1 MPVPRTRRAL
11 PLQSMAPRTNFQLAR
26 IFGIRIGVGISWFV
40 VLFVFVFWFTP
51 DFHKVLGGSHTTAY
65 VVAVA
70 VVLSFFV
77 SVILH
82 ELGHALVA
90 RRNGLS
96 VAGIDLWAFGGLTRM
111 REMPRTPGAQLR
123 VAIAGP
129 LVTLAVIVLAAIA
142 AGLVAGGGHFTEVAT
157 GSGDVTATPALVWLS
172 WLATVNLFVLVLN
185 LIPAFPLDGG
195 QIAQA
200 LIWWR
205 TGDRNRATRWTGRT
219 GQAFALALGAGGLAL
234 FAGGDSSGLFVMVL
248 AYFLHRAASAAVAQ
262 GTFGQRI
269 EGVTVADVM
278 DREPVTIP
286 AELSLLDAQEQFF
299 LRYRWPWFAVVDS
312 TRRFLGVVR
321 EQRVDEEIA
330 AGRPALPVGEVLE
343 KDLPVRISEDQPL
356 ESLLRSEG
364 LGRLGA
370 MVAVDE
376 QGVLRGV
383 VTVGQLRKALSPAAG
398 I

>member
-1 MPVPRTRRAL
+1 M
-11 PLQSMAPRTNFQLAR
+11 MPRTNFQLAR
-26 IFGIRIGVGISWFV
+26 VFGIRIGVGISWFV
-40 VLFVFVFWFTP
+40 LLFLFVIAFTP
-51 DFHKVLGGSHTTAY
+51 YFHEVLGGSRTTAY
-65 VVAVA
+65 LVAVA

-111 REMPRTPGAQLR
+111 RELPRTPGSQLQ

-129 LVTLAVIVLAAIA
+129 AVTFVVIVLAAVA
-142 AGLVAGGGHFTEVAT
+142 AHLAVPSGHFTEVAT
-157 GSGDVTATPALVWLS
+157 GGGDSVRATPAFVWLS
-172 WLATVNLFVLVLN
+172 WLATVNLFVLVFN

-205 TGDRNRATRWTGRT
+205 TGDRNRATRWTGRA
-219 GQAFALALGAGGLAL
+219 GQAFALALGALGLAWL
-234 FAGGDSSGLFVMVL
+234 ASGESFGLFTMVL
-248 AYFLHRAASAAVAQ
+248 AFILYQAANGAVAQ

-269 EGVTVADVM
+269 AGVTVADIM

-286 AELSLLDAQEQFF
+286 AGLSLLDAQEQFF
-299 LRYRWPWFAVVDS
+299 LRYRWPWFAVVDPA
-312 TRRFLGVVR
+312 RHFLGVVR
-321 EQRVDEEIA
+321 EQRVDAEIE
-330 AGRPALPVGEVLE
+330 AGRPALVVVDVLE
-343 KDLPVRISEDQPL
+343 EDLPVRIAEDQPV

-370 MVAVDE
+370 MVAVDD
-376 QGVLRGV
+376 QGVLQGV
-383 VTVGQLRKALSPAAG
+383 VTVAQLRKAMRPAAG

>member
-1 MPVPRTRRAL
+1 M
-11 PLQSMAPRTNFQLAR
+11 MPRTNFQLAR
-26 IFGIRIGVGISWFV
+26 VFGIRIGAGVSWFV
-40 VLFVFVFWFTP
+40 VLFLFVIWFTP
-51 DFHKVLGGSHTTAY
+51 YFHEVLGGSHTTAY
-65 VVAVA
+65 LVAVA

-90 RRNGLS
+90 QRNGLS

-111 REMPRTPGAQLR
+111 RELPRTPGSQLQ

-129 LVTLAVIVLAAIA
+129 AVTFVVIVLAIIA
-142 AGLVAGGGHFTEVAT
+142 AHLAVPGGHFTEVAT
-157 GSGDVTATPALVWLS
+157 GGGNVRATPVFVWLS
-172 WLATVNLFVLVLN
+172 WLATVNLFVLVFN

-205 TGDRNRATRWTGRT
+205 TGDRNRATRWTGRA
-219 GQAFALALGAGGLAL
+219 GQGFALALGALGLLWLASGESL
-234 FAGGDSSGLFVMVL
+234 GLFTMVL
-248 AYFLHRAASAAVAQ
+248 AFILYQTANGAVAQ
-262 GTFGQRI
+262 GAFGQRI
-269 EGVTVADVM
+269 AGVTVADIM

-286 AELSLLDAQEQFF
+286 ADLRLLDAQEQFF
-299 LRYRWPWFAVVDS
+299 LRYRWPWFAVVDPA
-312 TRRFLGVVR
+312 RHFLGVVR
-321 EQRVDEEIA
+321 EQRVDAEIA
-330 AGRPALPVGEVLE
+330 AGRPALPVVDVLE
-343 KDLPVRISEDQPL
+343 EDMPVRIAEDQPV

-376 QGVLRGV
+376 QGVLQGV
-383 VTVGQLRKALSPAAG
+383 VTVAQLRKALRPAAG
-398 I
+398 V

>member
-1 MPVPRTRRAL
+1 
-11 PLQSMAPRTNFQLAR
+11 MAPRTNFQLAR
-26 IFGIRIGVGISWFV
+26 VFGIRIGVGISWFV
-40 VLFVFVFWFTP
+40 VLFLFVIVFTP
-51 DFHKVLGGSHTTAY
+51 YFHEVLGGSHTTAY
-65 VVAVA
+65 LVAVA

-111 REMPRTPGAQLR
+111 RELPRTPGSQLQ

-129 LVTLAVIVLAAIA
+129 AVTFTVIVLATVA
-142 AGLVAGGGHFTEVAT
+142 AHLAVPSGHFTEVAT
-157 GSGDVTATPALVWLS
+157 GGGNVRATPAFVWLS
-172 WLATVNLFVLVLN
+172 WLATVNLFVLVFN

-205 TGDRNRATRWTGRT
+205 TGDRNRATRWTGRA
-219 GQAFALALGAGGLAL
+219 GQAFALVLGALGLAGLA
-234 FAGGDSSGLFVMVL
+234 AGDSFGLFTMVL
-248 AYFLHRAASAAVAQ
+248 AFILYQAANGAVAQ

-269 EGVTVADVM
+269 AGVTVADIM

-286 AELSLLDAQEQFF
+286 AGLTLLDAQEQFF
-299 LRYRWPWFAVVDS
+299 LRYRWPWFAVVDPA
-312 TRRFLGVVR
+312 RHFLGVVR
-321 EQRVDEEIA
+321 EQRVDAEIS
-330 AGRPALPVGEVLE
+330 AGRPALPVVDVLE
-343 KDLPVRISEDQPL
+343 EDMPVRIAEDQPV

-376 QGVLRGV
+376 QGVLQGV
-383 VTVGQLRKALSPAAG
+383 VTVAALRKALRPTTTVG
-398 I
+398 PLR